1 MPYNAYNYF
10 LSRLF
15 QIVILRNIFMERYLL
30 LFATNLLIVLTLSF
44 IMVLLGIDSSTWTG
58 LFFVCLLFGLG
69 GSLINLQLSIWFAKT
84 FYGVKILDE
93 SSEEIHEKQKFI
105 IQRTRELCQKV
116 GLNSTQIG
124 IYHSNEINAFATG
137 PSNSK
142 SLIAYSTGLLDHMNE
157 DEIEGVIA
165 HEIGHIISG
174 DMMTMTLL
182 QGLMNAF
189 VMFAARALATVI
201 DNYLDDE
208 DTGFGG
214 LSIWGY
220 WILVWVLEI
229 IFMLLAYM
237 LISWFS
243 RKREY
248 KADEYSAK
256 LVGKDKMVAALNSL
270 KNIGVVDTSE
280 KEQRDSLVFSK
291 INNTKKKIYFFETHP
306 DLEDR
311 INNLNS

>member
-1 MPYNAYNYF
+1 MYT
-10 LSRLF
+10 LSVF
-15 QIVILRNIFMERYLL
+15 TKIKSMQRYLL
-30 LFATNLLIVLTLSF
+30 LFATNILIVFVLSV
-44 IMVLLGIDSSTWTG
+44 IMVLLGIDSTTWFG
-58 LFFVCLLFGLG
+58 LFILCLLFGMG
-69 GSLINLQLSIWFAKT
+69 GSFINLQLSIWFAKT
-84 FYGVKILDE
+84 FYGVKILDKN
-93 SSEEIHEKQKFI
+93 SDKIHEKQEFI
-105 IQRTRELCQKV
+105 IEKTQQLCKKV

-124 IYHSNEINAFATG
+124 IYQSSEINAFATG

-157 DEIEGVIA
+157 EEIEGVIA

-189 VMFAARALATVI
+189 VMFAARALASVI

-229 IFMLLAYM
+229 IFMIFAYM

-256 LVGKDKMVAALNSL
+256 LVGKEKMIASLNSL
-270 KNIGVVDTSE
+270 KNIGNIETSE
-280 KEQRDSLVFSK
+280 KNQRDSLVFSK

-306 DLEDR
+306 DLDDR
-311 INNLNS
+311 INNLNL

>member
-1 MPYNAYNYF
+1 LVRKN
-10 LSRLF
+10 
-15 QIVILRNIFMERYLL
+15 
-30 LFATNLLIVLTLSF
+30 
-44 IMVLLGIDSSTWTG
+44 
-58 LFFVCLLFGLG
+58 
-69 GSLINLQLSIWFAKT
+69 
-84 FYGVKILDE
+84 FYGVKILDKN
-93 SSEEIHEKQKFI
+93 SEKIHEKQEFI
-105 IQRTRELCQKV
+105 IQKTQQLCKKV
-116 GLNSTQIG
+116 GLNTTQIG
-124 IYHSNEINAFATG
+124 IYQSSEINAFATG

-157 DEIEGVIA
+157 EEIEGVIA
-165 HEIGHIISG
+165 HEIGHIVSG

-229 IFMLLAYM
+229 IFMIFAYM

-248 KADEYSAK
+248 KADEYSAN
-256 LVGKDKMVAALNSL
+256 LVGRDKMIASLNSL
-270 KNIGVVDTSE
+270 KNIGSVETSE

-306 DLEDR
+306 DLDDR
-311 INNLNS
+311 INNLNI

>member
-1 MPYNAYNYF
+1 
-10 LSRLF
+10 
-15 QIVILRNIFMERYLL
+15 
-30 LFATNLLIVLTLSF
+30 
-44 IMVLLGIDSSTWTG
+44 MVLLGIDSTTWFG
-58 LFFVCLLFGLG
+58 LFMLSLLFGMG
-69 GSLINLQLSIWFAKT
+69 GSFINLQLSIWFAKT
-84 FYGVKILDE
+84 FYGVKILDKN
-93 SSEEIHEKQKFI
+93 SDKIYEKQEFI
-105 IQRTRELCQKV
+105 IEKTQQLCKKV

-124 IYHSNEINAFATG
+124 IYQSSEINAFATG

-157 DEIEGVIA
+157 EEIEGVIA

-182 QGLMNAF
+182 QGLMNTF

-229 IFMLLAYM
+229 IFMIFAYM

-256 LVGKDKMVAALNSL
+256 LVGKDKMIASLNSL
-270 KNIGVVDTSE
+270 KNIGSIETSE
-280 KEQRDSLVFSK
+280 KNQRDSLVFSK

-306 DLEDR
+306 DLDDR
-311 INNLNS
+311 INNLNQ

>member
-1 MPYNAYNYF
+1 M
-10 LSRLF
+10 
-15 QIVILRNIFMERYLL
+15 QRYLL
-30 LFATNLLIVLTLSF
+30 LFVTNMLIVLVLSI
-44 IMVLLGIDSSTWTG
+44 IMVLLGIDTTTWFG
-58 LFFVCLLFGLG
+58 LFIVCLLFGMG

-84 FYGVKILDE
+84 FYGVKILDKN
-93 SSEEIHEKQKFI
+93 SEKIHEKQEFI
-105 IQRTRELCQKV
+105 IQKTQQLCKKV
-116 GLNSTQIG
+116 GLNTTQIG
-124 IYHSNEINAFATG
+124 IYQSSEINAFATG

-157 DEIEGVIA
+157 EEIEGVIA
-165 HEIGHIISG
+165 HEIGHIVSG

-229 IFMLLAYM
+229 IFMIFAYM

-248 KADEYSAK
+248 KADEYSAN
-256 LVGKDKMVAALNSL
+256 LVGRDKMIASLNSL
-270 KNIGVVDTSE
+270 KNIGSVETSE

-306 DLEDR
+306 DLDDR
-311 INNLNS
+311 INNLNI

>member
-1 MPYNAYNYF
+1 M
-10 LSRLF
+10 
-15 QIVILRNIFMERYLL
+15 QRYLL
-30 LFATNLLIVLTLSF
+30 LFATNILIVFVLSV
-44 IMVLLGIDSSTWTG
+44 IMVLLGIDSTTWFG
-58 LFFVCLLFGLG
+58 LFILCLLFGMG
-69 GSLINLQLSIWFAKT
+69 GSFINLQLSIWFAKT
-84 FYGVKILDE
+84 FYGVKILDKN
-93 SSEEIHEKQKFI
+93 SDKIHEKQEFI
-105 IQRTRELCQKV
+105 IEKTQQLCKKV

-124 IYHSNEINAFATG
+124 IYQSSEINAFATG

-157 DEIEGVIA
+157 EEIEGVIA

-189 VMFAARALATVI
+189 VMFAARALASVI

-229 IFMLLAYM
+229 IFMIFAYM

-256 LVGKDKMVAALNSL
+256 LVGKEKMIASLNSL
-270 KNIGVVDTSE
+270 KNIGNIETSE
-280 KEQRDSLVFSK
+280 KNQRDSLVFSK

-306 DLEDR
+306 DLDDR
-311 INNLNS
+311 INNLNL